1 MKSFD
6 DILNRNHR
14 VELDKAW
21 EVSYTRR
28 GVIAVVTYLV
38 AAAFM
43 KNIGIDTFLLNAL
56 IPTGGYIFS
65 TLSLTMVKNWWIKR
79 EESSTEPGYAEMEE
93 SDASDD
99 ESALNETKKYE

>member
-28 GVIAVVTYLV
+28 AIIAGVDISGSS
-38 AAAFM
+38 
-43 KNIGIDTFLLNAL
+43 GIYEEYWSRSVFAKCAGANWRV
-56 IPTGGYIFS
+56 
-65 TLSLTMVKNWWIKR
+65 SLFNPNTHC
-79 EESSTEPGYAEMEE
+79 S
-93 SDASDD
+93 
-99 ESALNETKKYE
+99 

>member
-28 GVIAVVTYLV
+28 AIIAGVTYLV

-43 KNIGIDTFLLNAL
+43 KSIGVEAFLLSAL
-56 IPTGGYIFS
+56 VPTGGYLFS
-65 TLSLTMVKNWWIKR
+65 TLTLTVVKDWWIQKH
-79 EESSTEPGYAEMEE
+79 E
-93 SDASDD
+93 
-99 ESALNETKKYE
+99 K

>member
-28 GVIAVVTYLV
+28 AIIAGVTYLV

-43 KNIGIDTFLLNAL
+43 KSIGVEAFLLSAL
-56 IPTGGYIFS
+56 VPTGGYLFS
-65 TLSLTMVKNWWIKR
+65 TLTLTVVKDWWIQKH
-79 EESSTEPGYAEMEE
+79 
-93 SDASDD
+93 D
-99 ESALNETKKYE
+99 K

>member
-28 GVIAVVTYLV
+28 AIIAIVTYLV

-43 KNIGIDTFLLNAL
+43 KSIGIEAFLLNAL
-56 IPTGGYIFS
+56 VPTGGYLFS
-65 TLSLTMVKNWWIKR
+65 TLSLSLVKSWWV
-79 EESSTEPGYAEMEE
+79 
-93 SDASDD
+93 
-99 ESALNETKKYE
+99 KKYDK